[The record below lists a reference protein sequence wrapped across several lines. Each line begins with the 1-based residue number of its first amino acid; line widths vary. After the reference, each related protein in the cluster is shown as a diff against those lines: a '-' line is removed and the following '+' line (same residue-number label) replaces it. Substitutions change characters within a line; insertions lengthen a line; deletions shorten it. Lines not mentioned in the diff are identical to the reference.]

1 MVRQTETSRRR
12 RGGFSLME
20 LLIVIAIILVILAIA
35 LPKVN
40 SARMMGT
47 ETAIIREIQT
57 VHTAQTQ
64 YFSQFGK
71 YATTMSELGAPASG
85 NPSPTAADLI
95 PNSLASGSKDGYTF
109 MLQGTAGG
117 YTLTASPISYNGTG
131 RRGFYSDQ
139 SLVIRENWGPEPAT
153 ASSRELNEQAK
164 K

>member
-1 MVRQTETSRRR
+1 MLNQPVNSRGR

-35 LPKVN
+35 LPRVN

-47 ETAIIREIQT
+47 EMAIIRQLQT
-57 VHTAQTQ
+57 IHTGQTQ

-71 YATTMSELGAPASG
+71 YAATLTELGPPASG

-95 PNSLASGSKDGYTF
+95 PNSLASGAKDGYTF
-109 MLQGTAGG
+109 MMQGTPTG
-117 YTLTASPISYNGTG
+117 YTITANPFTYNGTG

>member
-1 MVRQTETSRRR
+1 MLRQPEKSLRLRA
-12 RGGFSLME
+12 GFSLME

-47 ETAIIREIQT
+47 ETAIIRQIQT
-57 VHTAQTQ
+57 IHTAQTQ

-71 YATTMSELGAPASG
+71 YAVTMSELGPPASG
-85 NPSPTAADLI
+85 TPSPTASDLI
-95 PNSLASGSKDGYTF
+95 PNSLASGNKDGYTF
-109 MLQGTAGG
+109 MMQGTAGG
-117 YTLTASPISYNGTG
+117 YTITASPVAYNTNG

-153 ASSRELNEQAK
+153 ASSRELGEQAK